1 MLIVLIGC
9 SSQVEVRATDG
20 PANGLHL
27 VQTYPDYGPGVD
39 GWRENLSLSGNLLA
53 GRGLGAAVEQGDT
66 SFYAWLLG
74 QAKEL
79 DPRVL
84 LTALPE

>member
-1 MLIVLIGC
+1 M
-9 SSQVEVRATDG
+9 EVRATDG
-20 PANGLHL
+20 LANGLHL
-27 VQTYPDYGPGVD
+27 VQAYPDYGPGVG
-39 GWRENLSLSGNLLA
+39 GWREDLSLAWNRLA
-53 GRGLGAAVEQGDT
+53 GRGLGAAGEQGDT

-79 DPRVL
+79 DPLVL

>member
-1 MLIVLIGC
+1 M
-9 SSQVEVRATDG
+9 
-20 PANGLHL
+20 HL
-27 VQTYPDYGPGVD
+27 VQAYPDYGPAVG
-39 GWRENLSLSGNLLA
+39 GWREDLSLAGNLLA

-66 SFYAWLLG
+66 SLYAWLLG

-79 DPRVL
+79 DPLVL

>member
-1 MLIVLIGC
+1 MLIVLIGY

-20 PANGLHL
+20 PANGLQL
-27 VQTYPDYGPGVD
+27 VQAYPNYGPGVD
-39 GWRENLSLSGNLLA
+39 GWREDLSLSGNLLA
-53 GRGLGAAVEQGDT
+53 GRGLGAAVEQGDA

-74 QAKEL
+74 QDKDL
-79 DPRVL
+79 DPLVL